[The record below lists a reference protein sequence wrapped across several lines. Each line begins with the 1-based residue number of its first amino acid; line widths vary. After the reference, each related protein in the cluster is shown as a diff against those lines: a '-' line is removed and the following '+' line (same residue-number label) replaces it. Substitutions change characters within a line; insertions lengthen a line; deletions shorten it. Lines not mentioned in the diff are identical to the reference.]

1 MEEGEGDISHYAKLA
16 KRKGEEN
23 LIFSLEDDN
32 GMLQEGTQNII
43 KTVHNFY
50 TSLYEKEEE
59 NLTYQDELLDKI
71 ENFITLE
78 KRTIFRTTIKC
89 FWFGVLSQNNAKI
102 KNSGLGWSDSI
113 ITMALLASLGA
124 LFYEVVEAIYATEF
138 LTESERNGIIT
149 ISYKK
154 MAGNS

>member
-1 MEEGEGDISHYAKLA
+1 MEEGEGDISHYTKLE

-43 KTVHNFY
+43 KTVHNLY

-89 FWFGVLSQNNAKI
+89 F
-102 KNSGLGWSDSI
+102 
-113 ITMALLASLGA
+113 
-124 LFYEVVEAIYATEF
+124 
-138 LTESERNGIIT
+138 
-149 ISYKK
+149 
-154 MAGNS
+154 